1 MNAWNMIAVS
11 TAFVAVIAVGGCGP
25 KRAEGP
31 NADRG
36 QCFQQTACTGG
47 WLLQDNPPTLDQCKA
62 AGGKS
67 WSGVTQAYCTS
78 F

>member
-1 MNAWNMIAVS
+1 MNVWRMIVVFTALVS
-11 TAFVAVIAVGGCGP
+11 VVAETGCGSNQP
-25 KRAEGP
+25 DGS

-36 QCFQQTACTGG
+36 QCFQQASCTGG
-47 WLLQDNPPTLDQCKA
+47 ELLELPPSNQCKA

-67 WSGVTQAYCTS
+67 WSGVTQAYCTT